1 MELKTKYQYSYFIHP
16 YVVEESKYSNYLY
29 KLLKDKHCK
38 LKIFEK
44 QKDLNLYT
52 YFLPS
57 VRDFMF
63 WTFNMDVNRKKVYD
77 ELDTKMQANLLS
89 KYPCTI
95 FEYSLGDDV
104 QGKIGEKN
112 GIFFEISK
120 MEIICF
126 NTGICFIVL
135 KTNLEEENNFSNLLN
150 FNYKF
155 RDINSEFIS
164 LKDYENIRLQT
175 NNLKDIKELKTIIKS
190 ITGENK
196 GAKELNLEEE
206 RFLTYSYVCID
217 EKYWNDENTF
227 ENIENEFI
235 KFINVLPNND
245 KTNFDKDLNKN
256 SMLGIKK
263 YAKLGV
269 TKQGAFLFTSSIDIQ
284 NYTNLLFSFEREML
298 YTYILSIY
306 MKIYLKKLGNEFSNK
321 KKIDSAKINF
331 VEFTKSIWILEI
343 TDNIEGSQIFNKFKQ
358 ILELEYIYQRVKE
371 KYDIYYKDLS
381 LNKSKKT
388 NYIIAIILIT
398 TLIFNIINF
407 IILFKEK

>member
-16 YVVEESKYSNYLY
+16 YVVIESEYSNYMY
-29 KLLKDKHCK
+29 KLLKDKHCN

-44 QKDLNLYT
+44 EKDLNLYT

-63 WTFNMDVNRKKVYD
+63 WTFNMDVNRKKIY
-77 ELDTKMQANLLS
+77 ESLNTKMKANLLS

-95 FEYSLGDDV
+95 FEYTLGEDV

-175 NNLKDIKELKTIIKS
+175 SNLKDIKELKTIIKN

-217 EKYWNDENTF
+217 QKYWNEENSF

-235 KFINVLPNND
+235 KFVNLLPNND
-245 KTNFDKDLNKN
+245 KTNFDKDINRSCL
-256 SMLGIKK
+256 LGIKK
-263 YAKLGV
+263 YAKLGA

-298 YTYILSIY
+298 YTYILSVY
-306 MKIYLKKLGNEFSNK
+306 MKIYLKKLGNEFSYSNK
-321 KKIDSAKINF
+321 IEKAKE
-331 VEFTKSIWILEI
+331 EFMEFAKSIWILEV
-343 TDNIEGSQIFNKFKQ
+343 TDNTEGSSIYNKFKEV
-358 ILELEYIYQRVKE
+358 LELEYIYNRVKE
-371 KYDIYYKDLS
+371 KYDICYKEITLK
-381 LNKSKKT
+381 KSKKT
-388 NYIIAIILIT
+388 TYIIAGILFV

-407 IILFKEK
+407 VVLFSD